1 MNYTDSVEM
10 ASSKSLRPGRPKLRI
25 RAAQPDVKKFFRICD
40 ELGLSLQEVQDA
52 LKDHIAHPPSYRTL
66 QEWRRGT
73 HTPKFAP
80 FSHWIDLLRHGKAAT
95 KIS

>member
-10 ASSKSLRPGRPKLRI
+10 ATSKSLRPGRPKLRI
-25 RAAQPDVKKFFRICD
+25 GAAQKDVKKFFRTCD
-40 ELGLSLQEVQDA
+40 ELGLSLKEVQDA
-52 LKDHIAHPPSYRTL
+52 LKNHVAHPPSYRTL
-66 QEWRRGT
+66 QEWRRGK

-80 FSHWIDLLRHGKAAT
+80 FPHWIDILRRGKTAT